1 MSENVFEG
9 KCIIFSAPSGAGKTT
24 IVKHLLGHNLPLA
37 FSVSA
42 CSRAVRGQE
51 VDGKDYYFLGI
62 DGFKSKIEEGAFIEW
77 EEVYP
82 DNFYGTLTSEIDRI
96 WATGKHVLFDLDVVG
111 GLNLKNHFGDKALAI
126 FVKPPNIEELGIRLR
141 LRNTEPEDK
150 IVMRLGKAQKEMES
164 AELFDVIIFNE
175 DLAAACKQTVE
186 VVSKFLQATK

>member
-1 MSENVFEG
+1 MSDNVFEG

-24 IVKHLLGHNLPLA
+24 IVKHLLEHNLPLA

-51 VDGKDYYFLGI
+51 VNGKDYYFLGI

-126 FVKPPNIEELGIRLR
+126 FVKPPSMEELGIRLR

-150 IVMRLGKAQKEMES
+150 IIMRLGKAQKEMES

-175 DLAAACKQTVE
+175 DLEAACKQTVE
-186 VVSKFLQATK
+186 VVSKFLLATK

>member
-24 IVKHLLGHNLPLA
+24 IVKHLLGHNLPLE

-175 DLAAACKQTVE
+175 DLEAACKQTVE